1 MASIGPL
8 YPGSAPTSTA
18 GNGGGTVAWT
28 NSDLAQTE
36 NGSGAMVSL
45 ASKQISQYLKCV
57 NFPNTSIPGTS
68 SMDGILLEIR
78 GRQTAGSGG
87 GGLAALLFD
96 SAGGELGSNG
106 HSFGT
111 PPFTGSFSYVSLG
124 GSTDP
129 WFAGR
134 PASDFTGALA
144 GVGVWVN
151 TATGASATIEIDT
164 LRMTYWYTPPST
176 GGPAQLLL
184 MGVGSILAAASAWLG
199 RISQWAASKL
209 WHAGY
214 WLKGGRWLTC
224 TRGIA

>member
-8 YPGSAPTSTA
+8 YPGSSPTSTA
-18 GNGGGTVAWT
+18 GNGGGTVDWI
-28 NSDLAQTE
+28 NPDRAQTE
-36 NGSGAMVSL
+36 NDDGATVTL
-45 ASKQISQYLKCV
+45 GSKQTAKYLKCV

-68 SMDGILLEIR
+68 TMDGILLEIR
-78 GRQTAGSGG
+78 GRQTAASGG
-87 GGLAALLFD
+87 GGLTANLFD
-96 SAGGELGSNG
+96 SSGAELGSNG

-111 PPFTGSFSYVSLG
+111 PPFTGSFAYISLG

-129 WFAGR
+129 WFGGR

-144 GVGVWVN
+144 GVGVWAN

-164 LRMTYWYTPPST
+164 VRMTYYYTPPATSS
-176 GGPAQLLL
+176 PNLLL

-199 RISQWAASKL
+199 YLPWLRSKL

-214 WLKGGRWLTC
+214 WLKGGRWITC
-224 TRGIA
+224 TKGIA